1 VKNKSFI
8 TCALLAGMVILLTS
22 CVPGGGAYTPES
34 PAGFFWGLWHGFIA
48 LITLIGSLFSDYV
61 NIYEVHNT
69 GLGYNIG
76 FLIGVNSLLG
86 GGIFRSKLRD

>member
-1 VKNKSFI
+1 MKNRVIIFVV
-8 TCALLAGMVILLTS
+8 LLAIGIILFTG
-22 CVPGGGAYTPES
+22 CVPGGGSYTADS

-48 LITLIGSLFSDYV
+48 LFTLIGSLFSDYV
-61 NIYEVHNT
+61 NIYEVYNT

-86 GGIFRSKLRD
+86 GGIFRSKFRD